1 MRLALAENL
10 LLGWLLGRVRSGAQ
24 LEMQV
29 MPFAKAGMV
38 LSAPR
43 NFVVVA
49 SSDTAAEADLAANMD
64 GRVLKFVDD
73 IHYEKEQLIQQL
85 RRFSAPCTHC
95 FGRANKYLLFTLPQG
110 GQDTAT
116 IDCRHSRY
124 ASDRSHNDCK
134 NLTLVCSSVGQ
145 IGFACTH
152 IKYAAMS
159 LYYHVDNPKCTAFC
173 EMQRTTCGQLA
184 TKLYTC
190 YINRL
195 LFPRLLHNW
204 YHDFW
209 RHADIDA
216 APLIRML
223 RTANACS
230 TT

>member
-95 FGRANKYLLFTLPQG
+95 FGGAIEQVLVHVTARWSGYGDYRLSTFPLCQRSIPQ
-110 GQDTAT
+110 
-116 IDCRHSRY
+116 
-124 ASDRSHNDCK
+124 
-134 NLTLVCSSVGQ
+134 
-145 IGFACTH
+145 
-152 IKYAAMS
+152 
-159 LYYHVDNPKCTAFC
+159 
-173 EMQRTTCGQLA
+173 
-184 TKLYTC
+184 
-190 YINRL
+190 
-195 LFPRLLHNW
+195 
-204 YHDFW
+204 
-209 RHADIDA
+209 
-216 APLIRML
+216 
-223 RTANACS
+223 
-230 TT
+230 